1 MRDAKT
7 NRREKKTKAALSLP
21 PAIREIRS
29 LQTEKEK
36 GRLFVCVLFS
46 VLCSLK
52 LVGLFLNLGRM
63 ERALWGVPQRLNI
76 I

>member
-36 GRLFVCVLFS
+36 GRLFVCVL
-46 VLCSLK
+46 CSLK

-63 ERALWGVPQRLNI
+63 ERALWGVAQRLNI

>member
-36 GRLFVCVLFS
+36 GRLFVC
-46 VLCSLK
+46 SLK